1 MEDDPNSPETE
12 EDGIR
17 AEALRRL
24 RVRLLSKGLLDPTR
38 PLSLSQN
45 NMPPTTAMTEAEAAR
60 RVQKVAQM
68 LAAGQ
73 LKVQKP

>member
-1 MEDDPNSPETE
+1 MEDDPNRPETE

-24 RVRLLSKGLLDPTR
+24 KVRLLSKGLLDPTR

-45 NMPPTTAMTEAEAAR
+45 NTPPTTASTFAD
-60 RVQKVAQM
+60 KPDTQM
-68 LAAGQ
+68 
-73 LKVQKP
+73 